1 MPTPRP
7 KQVLAVEAR
16 RTLDLS
22 REEFGRLLQS
32 SKRTVARWEVGQS
45 TLHPPDLIELARH
58 VYPHDAALAEEIAL
72 AGGATLERLGIVPPS
87 PASPPPPPPP
97 PPPIPG
103 HVLVDAILCAAAD
116 ALKAVPETVRPA
128 VLAAFRRAREL
139 RMTVEEVEKAL
150 TKR

>member
-1 MPTPRP
+1 MLTPRP
-7 KQVLAVEAR
+7 KQVLAFEAR
-16 RTLDLS
+16 RALGLS

-32 SKRTVARWEVGQS
+32 SKRTVARWEGGQS
-45 TLHPPDLIELARH
+45 TLHAQDLVELARH
-58 VYPHDAALAEEIAL
+58 VCPHDASLAEEIAL

-87 PASPPPPPPP
+87 PALPPPL
-97 PPPIPG
+97 PPIPG

-139 RMTVEEVEKAL
+139 RMTVEDVEKAL